1 MKPLVSKLAPR
12 PKPLSVVA
20 TQPSISRRVSA
31 QYLTAQSINTCHHTA
46 NQSKSIMSV
55 PAPPPSIIMTP
66 AMISGRPV
74 TFWMKPSPSAAAAL
88 LLQASSY

>member
-1 MKPLVSKLAPR
+1 
-12 PKPLSVVA
+12 
-20 TQPSISRRVSA
+20 
-31 QYLTAQSINTCHHTA
+31 
-46 NQSKSIMSV
+46 
-55 PAPPPSIIMTP
+55 MTP